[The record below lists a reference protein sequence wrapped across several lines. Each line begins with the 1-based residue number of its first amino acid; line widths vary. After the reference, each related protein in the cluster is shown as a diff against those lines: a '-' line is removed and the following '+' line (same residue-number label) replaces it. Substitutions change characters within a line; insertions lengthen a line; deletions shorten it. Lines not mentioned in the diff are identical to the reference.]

1 MLFQRPSDFDG
12 LQNGQS
18 QVMSKLFARTLAICF
33 FAILLSIPFV
43 WSTLSQSPLR
53 VLLTGLGLLITAL
66 AWWAASTGKL
76 AITRLIVSI
85 GYWTIITVLIAVSGG
100 LGSPWLMTQL
110 AVIGVTG
117 LIVSW
122 RLAFGLSLLS
132 LLVNT
137 GFYFVQDMVPA
148 LGEVVPREEYLAA
161 VVWNFIVISTAFYIS
176 GLAVTR
182 NARKA
187 REGDLRYRSLFE
199 KTNDAVFMIDLD
211 YRHVAVNDNA
221 AAWLGYEPNE
231 LVGMHIDQIV
241 EPAEQDEAFS
251 VVDRL
256 EDEGMLPVYERT
268 MVRKDGSRIK
278 VEINIAMIHD
288 EAGKPL
294 YIQSVVR
301 DITERKR
308 LEQQLRENLA
318 EIERQLNRLRSLRE
332 IDVAIAGSVDRQNTL
347 NIILGEVLSELEVD
361 AASILLFNEAS
372 GYLEFTAGKG
382 FHSNGIERSRVR
394 FGTGYSGMAVQDR
407 EITHAADLM
416 SPSSDYQRRGL
427 LEGEDFVNYW
437 GAPLVAKGKVLG
449 VLEVFTRKPFE
460 AHRDWLSFFEILA
473 NHTAIALESTLL
485 FEGLER
491 KNQELT
497 VAYETT
503 LEGWAKA
510 LELRDDVTGGHTQ
523 RVTELTIELASSLGL
538 GGQQLVSIRR
548 GALLHDI
555 GKIGVPDNILLKP
568 GPLNEEEWEVMKQHP
583 TYARELLN
591 TIPYLADALDIP
603 HCHHEKW
610 DGTGYPEGLSGND
623 IPLAAR
629 IFSVVDVWDA
639 LLSDRPYRE
648 AWNREEVV
656 QYLREQSGKQFD
668 PQIVKAFLDMLDRKK
683 ESS

>member
-1 MLFQRPSDFDG
+1 MLFQRQSAFDG

-182 NARKA
+182 NAREA
-187 REGDLRYRSLFE
+187 RETDLRYRSLFE

-294 YIQSVVR
+294 YIQSVAR

-318 EIERQLNRLRSLRE
+318 EMEDIAMRDPLTGLLNRRAISDQVEAEWHRSMRQQEPVCVLLIDVDNLKEINDQYGHATGDEALLTLAGAWRHAKRRYDWMGRWGGDEFLIVLPNTNLVEAQEIAERLRS
-332 IDVAIAGSVDRQNTL
+332 
-347 NIILGEVLSELEVD
+347 IIEETALGEKDGKPIRVQ
-361 AASILLFNEAS
+361 ASL
-372 GYLEFTAGKG
+372 
-382 FHSNGIERSRVR
+382 GIAC
-394 FGTGYSGMAVQDR
+394 YSGRPGEEISQEQLLVQADEALYKAKEGGRNQVAV
-407 EITHAADLM
+407 
-416 SPSSDYQRRGL
+416 
-427 LEGEDFVNYW
+427 F
-437 GAPLVAKGKVLG
+437 
-449 VLEVFTRKPFE
+449 
-460 AHRDWLSFFEILA
+460 RD
-473 NHTAIALESTLL
+473 
-485 FEGLER
+485 
-491 KNQELT
+491 
-497 VAYETT
+497 
-503 LEGWAKA
+503 
-510 LELRDDVTGGHTQ
+510 
-523 RVTELTIELASSLGL
+523 
-538 GGQQLVSIRR
+538 
-548 GALLHDI
+548 
-555 GKIGVPDNILLKP
+555 
-568 GPLNEEEWEVMKQHP
+568 
-583 TYARELLN
+583 
-591 TIPYLADALDIP
+591 
-603 HCHHEKW
+603 
-610 DGTGYPEGLSGND
+610 
-623 IPLAAR
+623 
-629 IFSVVDVWDA
+629 
-639 LLSDRPYRE
+639 
-648 AWNREEVV
+648 
-656 QYLREQSGKQFD
+656 
-668 PQIVKAFLDMLDRKK
+668 
-683 ESS
+683 